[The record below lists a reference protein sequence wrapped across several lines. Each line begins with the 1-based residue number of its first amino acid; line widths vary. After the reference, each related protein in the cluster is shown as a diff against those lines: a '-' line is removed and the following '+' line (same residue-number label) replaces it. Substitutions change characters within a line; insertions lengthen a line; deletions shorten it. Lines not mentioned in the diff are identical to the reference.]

1 MRRKNSNK
9 LQKRALPN
17 SVTTDN
23 GSQIT
28 EEKFSNRKMFQK
40 GL

>member
-1 MRRKNSNK
+1 VRRQKSSE

-28 EEKFSNRKMFQK
+28 EEKFSNGKMFQK